1 MTRFHQISLAVA
13 TMIAV
18 AATPAF
24 ARTTVF
30 KAHLSGEESV
40 PARQTSAQGQAT
52 FKLSDDGSTLEY
64 KVTVSNI
71 DNVVAV
77 QLQHA
82 PSGQT
87 GPVVAVMYGPVAPGA
102 GKMSGILSTG
112 ALSSANL
119 TGDLA
124 GQSISALIS
133 EVEAGRIYINVL
145 TDDGQPG
152 TDQRPGDFA
161 SGEIRGQVN

>member
-1 MTRFHQISLAVA
+1 MTRFHQISLAVVTMLA
-13 TMIAV
+13 T

-30 KAHLSGEESV
+30 KAHLTGSESV

-52 FKLSDDGSTLEY
+52 FKLSDDQTTLEY

-71 DNVVAV
+71 ENVVAV
-77 QLQHA
+77 QLQHG

-87 GPVVAVMYGPVAPGA
+87 GPAVAAMYGPVAPGA
-102 GKMSGILSTG
+102 GKTNGILTTG
-112 ALSSANL
+112 AISSANL

-124 GQSISALIS
+124 GQPMSALIA
-133 EVEAGRIYINVL
+133 EIEAGRIYINVL

-152 TDQRPGDFA
+152 TDQRPGDFS